1 MSRKTEHTP
10 ANGSLQERLEKSG
23 MRLTAH
29 REHVYDVLLQKKDHP
44 TAEEV
49 FIRAKKG
56 MPDISMATV
65 YNCLDALVSCGL
77 VRQVNQDRS
86 ATRYCSNLRK
96 HHHFHCDECG
106 RAYDIDLLPDAPLPD
121 VPLPEG
127 FLASQLEVTV
137 RGRCPD
143 CAGRSTKQTSFTS

>member
-1 MSRKTEHTP
+1 MNRRSGQDVSHGE
-10 ANGSLQERLEKSG
+10 LQMHLEKSG
-23 MRLTAH
+23 LRMTAQ
-29 REHVYDVLLQKKDHP
+29 REHIYGVLLQKKDHP

-65 YNCLDALVSCGL
+65 YNCLDALVNCDL

-86 ATRYCSNLRK
+86 ATRYCSNMQR

-106 RAYDIDLLPDAPLPD
+106 RAFDIDLIPSAPPIEVPVPD
-121 VPLPEG
+121 G
-127 FLASQLEVTV
+127 FTASQFEVTV
-137 RGRCPD
+137 RGQCPE
-143 CAGRSTKQTSFTS
+143 CSAK

>member
-1 MSRKTEHTP
+1 MKKLLDPESVD
-10 ANGSLQERLEKSG
+10 AGLDQRLERSG
-23 MRLTAH
+23 LRRTPQ

-56 MPDISMATV
+56 MPEISMATV
-65 YNCLDALVSCGL
+65 YNCLDALVNCGL

-106 RAYDIDLLPDAPLPD
+106 RAYDIDPVPGAP
-121 VPLPEG
+121 
-127 FLASQLEVTV
+127 
-137 RGRCPD
+137 R
-143 CAGRSTKQTSFTS
+143 

>member
-1 MSRKTEHTP
+1 MSRKSVSEL
-10 ANGSLQERLEKSG
+10 ANGGLQEHLEKSG
-23 MRLTAH
+23 MRMTVQ
-29 REHVYDVLLQKKDHP
+29 REHVYEVLLLKKDHP

-65 YNCLDALVSCGL
+65 YNCLDALVHCGL

-106 RAYDIDLLPDAPLPD
+106 RAYDIDALPDAPTLD

-127 FLASQLEVTV
+127 FLASQFEITV
-137 RGRCPD
+137 RGQCPD
-143 CAGRSTKQTSFTS
+143 CVARTQK

>member
-1 MSRKTEHTP
+1 MNRKSGLDVAHDE
-10 ANGSLQERLEKSG
+10 LQLHLEKSG
-23 MRLTAH
+23 LRMTVQ
-29 REHVYDVLLQKKDHP
+29 REHIYGVLLQKKDHP

-65 YNCLDALVSCGL
+65 YNCLDALVNCGL
-77 VRQVNQDRS
+77 VRQVHQDRS
-86 ATRYCSNLRK
+86 ATRYCSNMRR

-106 RAYDIDLLPDAPLPD
+106 RAFDIDLLPSAPQIEVE
-121 VPLPEG
+121 VPQG
-127 FLASQLEVTV
+127 FTASQFEVTV

-143 CAGRSTKQTSFTS
+143 CSAK

>member
-1 MSRKTEHTP
+1 MSRKP
-10 ANGSLQERLEKSG
+10 APESVSGNLQERLEQSG
-23 MRLTAH
+23 LRLTVQ
-29 REHVYDVLLQKKDHP
+29 REHVYEVLLQKKDHP

-56 MPDISMATV
+56 MPDISIATV

-106 RAYDIDLLPDAPLPD
+106 RAYDIDMLPN
-121 VPLPEG
+121 
-127 FLASQLEVTV
+127 T
-137 RGRCPD
+137 
-143 CAGRSTKQTSFTS
+143 